1 MLGIK
6 MDKEMK
12 EISSESVLVGKVH
25 DTLYDTSRSVG
36 TTDTI
41 LVCGTYIFNLAML
54 FLIFLSIEKTAIY
67 AVFLATL
74 VIVNLLIL
82 ATFKNSRQLREKLHL
97 KQKHLYE
104 DLGLLK
110 YFDDS
115 VMENYKKRYFI
126 WISLDVVLGIMAIL
140 VAVLLKIYK

>member
-1 MLGIK
+1 
-6 MDKEMK
+6 MDNVMNDIPNKN
-12 EISSESVLVGKVH
+12 VLVGKVH
-25 DTLYDTSRSVG
+25 DSLHDTSRSVG

-54 FLIFLSIEKTAIY
+54 FLIFLSVEKTAIY
-67 AVFLATL
+67 SVFLATL

-97 KQKHLYE
+97 RQKDLYE
-104 DLGLLK
+104 DLGLVK
-110 YFDDS
+110 YFDNS
-115 VMENYKKRYFI
+115 VIENYKKRYFI

-140 VAVLLKIYK
+140 VALLLKFYK

>member
-1 MLGIK
+1 M
-6 MDKEMK
+6 
-12 EISSESVLVGKVH
+12 
-25 DTLYDTSRSVG
+25 
-36 TTDTI
+36 
-41 LVCGTYIFNLAML
+41 
-54 FLIFLSIEKTAIY
+54 
-67 AVFLATL
+67 ATL

-115 VMENYKKRYFI
+115 VIENYKKRYFI